1 MTDKTKF
8 IVEAVCSETD
18 CIAIDSILEV
28 ENLSTLLEIIMPPN
42 GKFHPAAK
50 YELETSQ
57 VTELESAFGITLPR
71 GEFYYRL
78 RCWHRLDNLPYKVHT
93 NRELKMML
101 DGIKPLASFTEPHPS
116 EFDFELIPESLFSQ
130 YVERGLMIKREFVC
144 NLSRL
149 SGTRYVLYARR
160 QEEWRIDAY
169 ILLKLTAEVSGW
181 NQALERM
188 EGTLLGYEEWQ
199 NSAYIKMTYG

>member
-8 IVEAVCSETD
+8 VVEAVCSETD
-18 CIAIDSILEV
+18 CIAIDSTLEV
-28 ENLSTLLEIIMPPN
+28 DNLSTLLKVITPPN

-50 YELETSQ
+50 LDLEVGQVAELEN
-57 VTELESAFGITLPR
+57 AFDITLPR
-71 GEFYYRL
+71 GEFYYRF

-101 DGIKPLASFTEPHPS
+101 EGIKPLASFSEPHPS
-116 EFDFELIPESLFSQ
+116 ELDFEVIPESRFSG
-130 YVERGLMIKREFVC
+130 YVESGMMIKREFVC
-144 NLSRL
+144 NLTQS

-160 QEEWRIDAY
+160 SEEWRIDAY
-169 ILLKLTAEVSGW
+169 ILLKLTAEISGW
-181 NQALERM
+181 DQALERM

-199 NSAYIKMTYG
+199 NNAYIKMAYG